1 MSINVTGHR
10 IVHFTFLFNQ
20 LKELNKHSDE
30 CNFNDMEVTKETKM
44 GLRSIFEFRCRI
56 CGIEQTVST
65 SDRNNEG
72 MNVNKAAV
80 LGITSAGNGFYN
92 LEEFCAHLNMPC
104 MSDKTFDKNNKD
116 LQKDWWQLAKY
127 HTDEAL
133 KEEIRLAKAANE
145 VDEKGNALITVITD
159 GSWGKRSYGKGYSSL
174 SGCAVLIGYR
184 TKKIIY
190 VDVRNKYCQTCAN
203 SYAKMC
209 PPNYHECNINYRG
222 ASSGMETDIV
232 VEGFK
237 YCDTLGARF
246 PILIADGD
254 ASIFKE
260 LRELRLYKD
269 PVIIIQ
275 KYECVNHLYK
285 NFRKKLRALSLNTKY
300 TPGNRKYIKGSK
312 GKE

>member
-1 MSINVTGHR
+1 
-10 IVHFTFLFNQ
+10 
-20 LKELNKHSDE
+20 
-30 CNFNDMEVTKETKM
+30 MEVTKETKM

-56 CGIEQTVST
+56 CGIAQKVTTCER
-65 SDRNNEG
+65 DNEG

-80 LGITSAGNGFYN
+80 LGTTSVGTGFYN
-92 LEEFCAHLNMPC
+92 LEEICAHLDIPC

-116 LQKDWWQLAKY
+116 LQKDWWQLAQH

-145 VDEKGNALITVITD
+145 VDAKGNALIVVITD

-174 SGCAVLIGYR
+174 SGCAVIIGYR
-184 TKKIIY
+184 TKKILY
-190 VDVRNKYCQTCAN
+190 FDVKNKYCQYCAN

-209 PPNYHECNINYRG
+209 PPNEHECNINYSG
-222 ASSGMETDIV
+222 PSSGMETAII

-237 YCDTLGARF
+237 YCETLGARF

-254 ASIFKE
+254 ASTFKE

-269 PVIIIQ
+269 PIIIIQ
-275 KYECVNHLYK
+275 KYECVNHLHK
-285 NFRKKLRALSLNTKY
+285 NFRKKLKAVRESTKY
-300 TPGNRKYIKGSK
+300 TTRNRKYVSASK
-312 GKE
+312 GKKTSRFCIEIVNVFRPKGLPLST